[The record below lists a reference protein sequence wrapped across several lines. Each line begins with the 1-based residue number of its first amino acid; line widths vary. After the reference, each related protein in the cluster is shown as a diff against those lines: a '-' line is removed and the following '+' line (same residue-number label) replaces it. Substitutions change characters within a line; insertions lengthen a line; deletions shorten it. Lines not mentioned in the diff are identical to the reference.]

1 MTQPKSSPAHDQGAS
16 EARDP
21 QDMRAVRALYFAAA
35 RERVG
40 AQEERLL
47 ISHPY
52 LLTTLKSLIYQR
64 HPELEPLDSYLRWA
78 VNQRFVEED
87 QELRAG
93 DEVALIPP
101 ISGG

>member
-1 MTQPKSSPAHDQGAS
+1 MTRPTNSPSHDQDAL
-16 EARDP
+16 EARGT
-21 QDMRAVRALYFAAA
+21 QDTRAVRTLYFAAA

-40 AQEERLL
+40 VQEER
-47 ISHPY
+47 ISLPQPY

-64 HPELEPLDSYLRWA
+64 HPRLESLDSYVRWA

-93 DEVALIPP
+93 DEVAIIPP